1 MTEKEK
7 RDSGVLYNAGSDPE
21 LISEVMRAKKLCHEY
36 NSIDPTDF
44 DAQEAVLK
52 KLLGKTGKRFHVY
65 PPFWCD
71 YGYNI
76 ELGEDFFANHGT
88 VMLDGGKITFGNNV
102 LVGPG
107 CGFHTAGHPIDK
119 ERRNDWQVYNK
130 PITVGNNVWFGAGV
144 QVMPGV
150 TIGNDCV
157 IGAGSIVVSD
167 IPDGSIA
174 VGNPCK
180 VIRPITDEDRK
191 KVYGK

>member
-44 DAQEAVLK
+44 DAQEVVLK
-52 KLLGKTGKRFHVY
+52 KLLGKTGMRFHVY

-107 CGFHTAGHPIDK
+107 CGF
-119 ERRNDWQVYNK
+119 
-130 PITVGNNVWFGAGV
+130 
-144 QVMPGV
+144 
-150 TIGNDCV
+150 
-157 IGAGSIVVSD
+157 
-167 IPDGSIA
+167 
-174 VGNPCK
+174 
-180 VIRPITDEDRK
+180 
-191 KVYGK
+191 